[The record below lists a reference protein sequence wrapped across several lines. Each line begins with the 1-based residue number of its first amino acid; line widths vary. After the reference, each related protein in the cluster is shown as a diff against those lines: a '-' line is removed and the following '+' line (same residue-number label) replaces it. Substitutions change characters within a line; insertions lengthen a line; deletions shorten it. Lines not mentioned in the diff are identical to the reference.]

1 MTRGELAI
9 RASQTTARAAARE
22 SKSLNE
28 AVSNR
33 MDEGVARAEAE
44 SMIKPPE
51 KLAKVAGEAA
61 DLDDLGFIT
70 GWLVDTLDNPTSISV
85 DASDRRMHLAA
96 GAGVLPSAVDA
107 ALSAQAGSS
116 LEKMLCHQ
124 LAAAHS
130 AAMKLAGRV
139 GGGSVPIV
147 EESRLA
153 NAAARMMQVFQ
164 EGLLTLQRLKTGG
177 KQTMIVQHVQVSQ
190 GGQAVI
196 AGSVKS
202 KTEGG
207 NIQRLG
213 SGDR

>member
-1 MTRGELAI
+1 MERGEPAI
-9 RASQTTARAAARE
+9 RASHRAARAAGKKSE
-22 SKSLNE
+22 SLNE

-33 MDEGVARAEAE
+33 MDEGVAWAEAE
-44 SMIKPPE
+44 SMRKPPE

-61 DLDDLGFIT
+61 DLENLDFISA
-70 GWLVDTLDNPTSISV
+70 WLVDTLENPNSISI

-107 ALSAQAGSS
+107 ALSAQARSS

-124 LAAAHS
+124 MAAAHS

-139 GGGSVPIV
+139 GGGSLPIH
-147 EESRLA
+147 EEGRLA

-164 EGLLTLQRLKTGG
+164 EGLLTLQKLKTGG
-177 KQTMIVQHVQVSQ
+177 KQTMVVQHVQVSE

-202 KTEGG
+202 
-207 NIQRLG
+207 
-213 SGDR
+213 GDAGH